1 MGAVHTIDIE
11 ISLIETLERSFQ
23 EEGLTVAST
32 GGKNKEVRG
41 KK

>member
-11 ISLIETLERSFQ
+11 ISLIETLEGSFQ
-23 EEGLTVAST
+23 EEGLTVVST
-32 GGKNKEVRG
+32 GKV